1 MPKVVKTLLQVKKLL
16 KVATPNLLS
25 RLRGLLGL
33 EGSLVARHKE
43 EPIVQIWVGLGNP
56 GAKYAG
62 HRHNI
67 GFMAIDAIA
76 DDHNFSPEKKDF
88 KSLTRTG
95 TITADGRPVKVL
107 LLKPQTF
114 MNESGHAVRAAMNFY
129 KVPLD
134 KITVFHDELDIAPGK
149 FRMKFGGGIA
159 GHNGLRSI
167 KQHCGGGDFWRVRM
181 GIGHP
186 GHKDKVASYVLSNF
200 AKAEE
205 AIRDDMANGSAR
217 YADILASENT
227 ELYQTRVSEYVR
239 G

>member
-1 MPKVVKTLLQVKKLL
+1 M
-16 KVATPNLLS
+16 ATPSLIS

-33 EGSLVARHKE
+33 EGKLARDE
-43 EPIVQIWVGLGNP
+43 REPIVQIWVGLGNP

-67 GFMAIDAIA
+67 GFMAVDAIG
-76 DDHNFSPEKKDF
+76 DDHNFSPEKTDF
-88 KSLTRTG
+88 KSRVRMG
-95 TITADGRPVKVL
+95 TVLVDSRPVKTL

-114 MNESGHAVRAAMNFY
+114 MNESGQAVRAAMNFY

-134 KITVFHDELDIAPGK
+134 KVTVFHDELDIAPGK
-149 FRMKFGGGIA
+149 FRLKFGGGIA

-167 KQHCGGGDFWRVRM
+167 RQHCGGADFWRARM

-186 GHKDKVASYVLSNF
+186 GHKDKDSGYVLSNF
-200 AKAEE
+200 AKSEDAV
-205 AIRDDMANGSAR
+205 RDDMCNGAAR
-217 YADILASENT
+217 YADILASGDT
-227 ELYQTRVSEYVR
+227 DLYQMRVAEYVR

>member
-1 MPKVVKTLLQVKKLL
+1 M
-16 KVATPNLLS
+16 ATPNLIS

-33 EGSLVARHKE
+33 GGKLARDE
-43 EPIVQIWVGLGNP
+43 REPIVQIWVGLGNP

-67 GFMAIDAIA
+67 GFMAIDAIG
-76 DDHNFSPEKKDF
+76 DDHNFSPEKTDF
-88 KSLTRTG
+88 KSRVRMG
-95 TITADGRPVKVL
+95 TVLVDGRPVKTL

-114 MNESGHAVRAAMNFY
+114 MNESGQAVRAAMNFY

-149 FRMKFGGGIA
+149 FRLKFGGGIA

-167 KQHCGGGDFWRVRM
+167 RQHCGGADFWRARM

-186 GHKDKVASYVLSNF
+186 GHKDKVSGYVLSNF
-200 AKAEE
+200 AKSEE
-205 AIRDDMANGSAR
+205 AVRDDMCNGAAR
-217 YADILASENT
+217 YADILASGDT
-227 ELYQTRVSEYVR
+227 DLYQMRVAEYVR

>member
-1 MPKVVKTLLQVKKLL
+1 M
-16 KVATPNLLS
+16 
-25 RLRGLLGL
+25 
-33 EGSLVARHKE
+33 
-43 EPIVQIWVGLGNP
+43 QIWVGLGNP
-56 GAKYAG
+56 GAKYIG

-67 GFMAIDAIA
+67 GFMAIDAVG
-76 DDHNFSPEKKDF
+76 DDHNFPPEKKDF

-134 KITVFHDELDIAPGK
+134 KVTVFHDELDIAPGK

-167 KQHCGGGDFWRVRM
+167 RQHCGGADYWRVRM

-205 AIRDDMANGSAR
+205 AVRDDMANGAAR
-217 YADILASENT
+217 FADILASGNT